1 MDMLQLYSL
10 QDLSTLPSYSLDD
23 LSTLPPTKWN
33 IKQPAGLIILR
44 VISTQLTDLIKIIV
58 DYDNSRANAL
68 DCGGL
73 DMILIPG
80 LGFTPEGDRLGRGKG
95 YYDRY
100 LAKCEAKGCIPKTIG
115 CVFIC
120 LLLQPSSPC
129 FTTALGLAFSVQVCK
144 TIPMGPSDKRLD
156 LVLYSEGT
164 VPNTI
169 EI

>member
-33 IKQPAGLIILR
+33 IKQPA
-44 VISTQLTDLIKIIV
+44 